1 MVLWGGP
8 FIFPDVQFFF
18 CMDKF
23 EEFAL
28 LPKLQ
33 RTFS

>member
-8 FIFPDVQFFF
+8 FVFPDVQFF